1 MRHRAKSI
9 LILIFLAVLTL
20 GIATVASAEKVPKCS
35 KRLCQDV
42 GCAADFYCASGA
54 TVKSCAEICGH

>member
-1 MRHRAKSI
+1 MRHRTKMI
-9 LILIFLAVLTL
+9 LFLTCLTVLSMAIVTL
-20 GIATVASAEKVPKCS
+20 ASAKVPKCS
-35 KRLCQDV
+35 KKLCQDV